1 MLDFEISKKLEK
13 DFEKY
18 MLSFYGKHQRFSIED
33 FGNFASS
40 IINYN
45 VQNHLIDP
53 KIKKEYA
60 YYLTTLYNKG
70 IGNKIT
76 EEHLQVIA
84 KAISSDSSVDFGVI
98 QELFA

>member
-1 MLDFEISKKLEK
+1 MIDFEVSKQLEG
-13 DFEKY
+13 DFERYMFKFYTKY
-18 MLSFYGKHQRFSIED
+18 QRFSIDD
-33 FGNFASS
+33 FGKFASS

-60 YYLTTLYNKG
+60 YFLTTLYNKG
-70 IGNKIT
+70 IGNRIT

-84 KAISSDSSVDFGVI
+84 KAVSSDSSVDFAVI
-98 QELFA
+98 QELFG